1 MQKPG
6 AGGPFRQG
14 RGPDPMTFRDTI
26 AAIATPPGIG
36 GIGLIRVSGPAAEGI
51 ARRLFRPSPPGFFL
65 SHHLYHGEIVSP
77 ATGVVLDE
85 VLIAFLKE
93 PRSYTGEDTLE
104 INCHGG
110 PLILRSV
117 LEEVLLAGARP
128 AGRGEFTKRAFLN
141 DRLDLT
147 QAEAVLDI
155 ITAQTRPGLAAA
167 VDHLKGKLS
176 GRVEEIRSEI
186 IDLLAGIEAAIDF
199 SDEDGVGE
207 TPDGS
212 HLQIRQIID
221 RIESLASTYRQGRIY
236 REGVGVV
243 IAGRPNVGKSSLL
256 NRLLGEKRAI
266 VTSIPG
272 TTRDFIEE
280 TVDLGGI
287 PVRLTDTAGLRP
299 PEDAIEKEGIDLVW
313 QRLETADAVLVLLDG
328 SMELTADDRELLA
341 KMAAKPLLAV
351 LNKSDLPPCLEEESL
366 KGLLREGTAPAIR
379 ISAKYGDGIDRL
391 TVALRDLLLATP
403 AEESSEVMIAHL
415 HHKTALEKAAAG
427 LVRAH
432 DGMTGGLPAEFV
444 ALEVR
449 EALDAIGEI
458 TGRTTPEE
466 VLDRIFANFCIGK

>member
-1 MQKPG
+1 MI
-6 AGGPFRQG
+6 
-14 RGPDPMTFRDTI
+14 FRDTI

-36 GIGLIRVSGPAAEGI
+36 GVGLIRVSGPAAEGI
-51 ARRLFRPSPPGFFL
+51 ALRLFRTLPPADFL

-77 ATGVVLDE
+77 ETGAVLDE
-85 VLIAFLKE
+85 VLIAFLKG

-110 PLILRSV
+110 PLILRTV
-117 LEEVLLAGARP
+117 LEEVLRSGARP
-128 AGRGEFTKRAFLN
+128 AERGEFTKRAFLN
-141 DRLDLT
+141 DRLDLA

-167 VDHLKGKLS
+167 VGRLQGKLS
-176 GRVEEIRSEI
+176 GRVEAIRSEI

-199 SDEDGVGE
+199 SEEDGAGA
-207 TPDGS
+207 TPGDA
-212 HLQIRQIID
+212 LPRIQEIID
-221 RIESLASTYRQGRIY
+221 RIAALAATYHQGRIY
-236 REGVGVV
+236 REGIGVV
-243 IAGRPNVGKSSLL
+243 IAGRANVGKSSLL

-328 SMELTADDRELLA
+328 SADLTADDRELLA
-341 KMAAKPLLAV
+341 KMTAKPLLPV
-351 LNKSDLPPCLEEESL
+351 LNKSDLPQRLEEESL
-366 KGLLREGTAPAIR
+366 KGLLRGGTPPAVR

-391 TVALRDLLLATP
+391 TAAIRDLVITTP
-403 AEESSEVMIAHL
+403 AAEAPEAMIAHL
-415 HHKTALEKAAAG
+415 HQKTALEKAAAG
-427 LVRAH
+427 LVRAR
-432 DGMTGGLPAEFV
+432 DGLTGGLPTEFV

-449 EALDAIGEI
+449 EALDALGEI